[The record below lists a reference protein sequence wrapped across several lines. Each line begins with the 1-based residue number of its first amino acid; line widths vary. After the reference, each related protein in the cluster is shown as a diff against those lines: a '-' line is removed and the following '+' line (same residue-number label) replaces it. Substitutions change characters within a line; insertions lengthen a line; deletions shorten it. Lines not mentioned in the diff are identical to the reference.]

1 MCVGARGNR
10 PANSHFARYCEINMG
25 GGSTPKKARSDGHF
39 GGGSGFFWLFLAFF
53 GFFWPFF
60 PTWIWD
66 VLDTPDSSLTPPIPF
81 LVTAMIRQTLNW
93 LGLGQKHV
101 KIRIKSKEFHVQMEA
116 NYNRLVE
123 TY

>member
-1 MCVGARGNR
+1 
-10 PANSHFARYCEINMG
+10 MG
-25 GGSTPKKARSDGHF
+25 GGVNAKKSQIRWPFWGRV
-39 GGGSGFFWLFLAFF
+39 WLFLAFF
-53 GFFWPFF
+53 GLFWLFLAFF

-66 VLDTPDSSLTPPIPF
+66 VFGTPDSFLAPPIPF

-101 KIRIKSKEFHVQMEA
+101 KIRIKSKEFHVQIEA